1 MDNVREWHKPRPNQ
15 AGQTALVDGRGG
27 DRPGSQPL
35 LVHLHHSMIGT
46 LAVGKFPMAIVSSH
60 SPDELAQK
68 SRKSASSL
76 SPAAPDGPQDFPQA
90 ADGVQPTL
98 PDSVPTP
105 SLVRGGEQQASDA
118 IAPEDSLRPQ
128 RLQDYIGQSAL
139 KEVLDIAIKAA
150 QSRKEPL
157 DHLLLYGPPG
167 LGKTTMALILAQE
180 MGVSCKI
187 TTAPA
192 LERPRDIAGLL
203 VNLKPGDVLFIDEIH
218 RLPRVTEE
226 ILYPAMEDA
235 RLDITIGKG
244 QAARTRSIP
253 LCDFTLVGAT
263 TRVGALTSPLRDR
276 FGLIQRLRFY
286 EVEELTQI
294 VQRTAEVL
302 KTPIEPAGA
311 QEIARRA
318 RGTPRIANR
327 LLRRVRDYM
336 EVKAAGP
343 ITEAIA
349 AEALELFNV
358 DPCGLDWTDRRLL
371 SVMIENFNG
380 GPVGLD
386 TMAASTGEDPQT
398 IEEVYEPYL
407 MQIGYLQRT
416 PRGRVVTAAARRH
429 LGYDEGAGS
438 GEGNQ
443 MTLI

>member
-1 MDNVREWHKPRPNQ
+1 
-15 AGQTALVDGRGG
+15 
-27 DRPGSQPL
+27 
-35 LVHLHHSMIGT
+35 
-46 LAVGKFPMAIVSSH
+46 MAIVSSH
-60 SPDELAQK
+60 NSDDSVKRPRSKAGA
-68 SRKSASSL
+68 RASVPP
-76 SPAAPDGPQDFPQA
+76 PAEEEVIQPLLPEQP
-90 ADGVQPTL
+90 PTL
-98 PDSVPTP
+98 
-105 SLVRGGEQQASDA
+105 SLVKGGDVQATEA
-118 IAPEDSLRPQ
+118 VAPEDSLRPQ
-128 RLQDYIGQSAL
+128 CLKDYIGQSAL

-150 QSRKEPL
+150 KSRKEPL

-180 MGVSCKI
+180 MGVDCKI

-244 QAARTRSIP
+244 QSARTRSIP
-253 LCDFTLVGAT
+253 LCAFTLVGAT

-286 EVEELTQI
+286 EIDELTQI
-294 VQRTAEVL
+294 VLRTADVL
-302 KTPIEPAGA
+302 KTPIQPAGA

-336 EVKAAGP
+336 EVKATGP
-343 ITEAIA
+343 ITEAMA

-371 SVMIENFNG
+371 SVMIENFGG

-398 IEEVYEPYL
+398 IKEVYEPYL

-416 PRGRVVTAAARRH
+416 PRGRVVTPAARCH
-429 LGYDEGAGS
+429 LGYDEGTLLGDS
-438 GEGNQ
+438 SQ